1 MKTAHIPTGKSV
13 VLFDGV
19 CNFCN
24 SSVNFIID
32 RDPAQHFVFTA
43 LQEPVGQQIL
53 QDFGLR
59 TEDFDSIV
67 LVKNGK
73 IYQKSSAALQIARG
87 LNGLWP
93 LFFGFW
99 IIPSFVRDVFYDILA
114 RNRYRWFGRQES
126 CRMPTPELKTRF
138 LK

>member
-1 MKTAHIPTGKSV
+1 MKTASIPEGKSV

-32 RDPAQHFVFTA
+32 HDPAQHFVFTA

-87 LNGLWP
+87 LSGLWP

-126 CRMPTPELKTRF
+126 CRMPTPELRARF